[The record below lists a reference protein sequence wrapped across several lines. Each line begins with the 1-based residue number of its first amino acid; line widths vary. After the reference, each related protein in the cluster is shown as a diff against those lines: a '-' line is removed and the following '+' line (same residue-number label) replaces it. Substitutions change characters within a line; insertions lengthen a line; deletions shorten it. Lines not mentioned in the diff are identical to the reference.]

1 MINILP
7 KRNYLSKL
15 RHDNLLFRL
24 CRRMKLEYYKIS
36 GYSREMFW
44 KSFIEIRRRIYS
56 YLSKSNVLSL
66 DVVSY
71 ELAFYFSFTLL
82 MLIFS
87 FLWSQNTSFL
97 VDKKLH
103 RVQNL
108 LDLSTK
114 FNLIILSYRGGKIL
128 VAGDWHIY

>member
-15 RHDNLLFRL
+15 QHDNLLFRL
-24 CRRMKLEYYKIS
+24 RRRMKLEYYKIS
-36 GYSREMFW
+36 GYSREMFS
-44 KSFIEIRRRIYS
+44 KSFIEIRRHIYS

-97 VDKKLH
+97 VDKKSH

-114 FNLIILSYRGGKIL
+114 FNLITLSYHGGKIL